1 MGLVVS
7 ISLKPLSLLLLHNI
21 NFWHINSY
29 CPLHVLLFTSS
40 IPFFFF
46 FFVPFLSFF
55 PLYHLRNPSSILPL
69 EAFSITKYQFE
80 ANVFYSIAPDEK
92 PKGKPEN
99 GKDKDKENEKGS
111 TDRKTSKKKKKFKLK
126 DKPKQGGGGIST
138 AATGPKTPLLFLG
151 ALFVLVLPLM
161 VLWFL
166 QILLN
171 FREISLR

>member
-1 MGLVVS
+1 MLRRAHVRTPFVIARPVSDVSARGLAK
-7 ISLKPLSLLLLHNI
+7 LKDIFDPLKKI
-21 NFWHINSY
+21 
-29 CPLHVLLFTSS
+29 
-40 IPFFFF
+40 
-46 FFVPFLSFF
+46 
-55 PLYHLRNPSSILPL
+55 
-69 EAFSITKYQFE
+69 EGDK
-80 ANVFYSIAPDEK
+80 DEK

-161 VLWFL
+161 VL
-166 QILLN
+166 
-171 FREISLR
+171 